1 MIDPTPNERAA
12 MAHGGV
18 MAGEYLDSLDKTD
31 LAQLSTAEWQTF
43 IEVIV
48 TGYCD
53 RLRDLA
59 GQDRSRLDGMTEKVG
74 F

>member
-12 MAHGGV
+12 MEHGGQ
-18 MAGEYLDSLDKTD
+18 MGGEYLDSLGKTD
-31 LAQLSTAEWQTF
+31 LATFTAEEWSTF
-43 IEVIV
+43 IECVV

-53 RLRDLA
+53 CLRELA
-59 GQDRSRLDGMTEKVG
+59 STDRNRLDAMKEGVP

>member
-12 MAHGGV
+12 MGHGGA
-18 MAGEYLDSLDKTD
+18 MGGEYLDSLGKTD
-31 LAQLSTAEWQTF
+31 LAQLSVEEWHTL

-53 RLRDLA
+53 HLRDLA
-59 GQDRSRLDGMTEKVG
+59 GQDRSRLDGITEQVP